1 MPEKFE
7 VTLVGN
13 DQLGGML
20 ERNIEKVSELAASA
34 QKANA
39 SMGKEGSQ
47 DAQSNLTLLEKKF
60 SAISD
65 VAKKNVQHLG
75 DMVPPLKNIGALV
88 GPLGKLGIAGGAVYG
103 VSRIASSM
111 GDMAR
116 HAYSMDN
123 SAKNIGL
130 SAEKLSMVYG
140 AFRLAGVDEQAA
152 SQSLVTVADTFND
165 ILRGGENGNRV
176 MSQLE
181 AMGLSRDMIPVQYD
195 AYGNQTVIV
204 DKLLPVLDSIYDS
217 IQSPQIRHEFARAT
231 GIDDSLEALLRGDRS
246 VQDRYQQAYD
256 IGLVTLEETNKRLNE
271 LNSNLTQTSASISGW
286 WNRTKNDA
294 ADWILSDGSVM
305 NGITGVGDVFN
316 HGDRAAWQMA
326 AGINL
331 DDDSAMWRTMQGD
344 SQYDQFKSTLGWW
357 NRFQLGSG
365 VMPEGVWDEFVDF
378 KQQSNPDYK
387 DPFAGRIG
395 PNTLVRGTPIG
406 EDDTSSTAASM
417 NGVSSIAA
425 SISQADENIKKFLDL
440 IAMSEGTFG
449 KGDDGYNVTFGGGL
463 FNNGFAYHPNI
474 QRPFRQTDGNWSS
487 SGAAGRYQFLNS
499 TWGDLSKQLGLTDFG
514 KESQDK
520 AAIELIRR
528 AGALED
534 VKAGNWMGAVG
545 KLGNIWASFPSSPYP
560 QGSHSYGQM
569 GQFWGQ
575 INQSRPLADDIAQ
588 AINQKPAQVNINISN
603 GRDTQTVS
611 VRTGG
616 TVTTS
621 MAF

>member
-34 QKANA
+34 QKVNA

-65 VAKKNVQHLG
+65 AAKKNVQHLG

-152 SQSLVTVADTFND
+152 SLSLVTVADTFND

-204 DKLLPVLDSIYDS
+204 DKLLPVLDGIYDS

-256 IGLVTLEETNKRLNE
+256 VGLVRLEETNQRLNE
-271 LNSNLTQTSASISGW
+271 FNNTLTQTSASIAGW
-286 WNRTKNDA
+286 WNRSKNSA
-294 ADWILSDGSVM
+294 SDWLLSDGSVV
-305 NGITGVGDVFN
+305 NGIAGIGQVFD
-316 HGDRAAWQMA
+316 HGDRAAFQMA
-326 AGINL
+326 AGLNL

-344 SQYDQFKSTLGWW
+344 SQYEQFKSTLGWW

-365 VMPEGVWDEFVDF
+365 IMPEGVWDEFVGF

-406 EDDTSSTAASM
+406 EEDISSTAASIDGM
-417 NGVSSIAA
+417 SYINSAPQDVKQQWLSHLERTYGLPPSLLDRVWQTESNRGRNLFSPAGAEGPFQFMPQTGPLFGLNTTGDRMDFVKSSEAA
-425 SISQADENIKKFLDL
+425 ARMLSQNMQA
-440 IAMSEGTFG
+440 
-449 KGDDGYNVTFGGGL
+449 FGGDV
-463 FNNGFAYHPNI
+463 
-474 QRPFRQTDGNWSS
+474 QRTVASYNYG
-487 SGAAGRYQFLNS
+487 GAWNR
-499 TWGDLSKQLGLTDFG
+499 
-514 KESQDK
+514 
-520 AAIELIRR
+520 
-528 AGALED
+528 
-534 VKAGNWMGAVG
+534 
-545 KLGNIWASFPSSPYP
+545 
-560 QGSHSYGQM
+560 
-569 GQFWGQ
+569 WGQ
-575 INQSRPLADDIAQ
+575 PMPLETQNYLSAIMPGLPGYHDPRKYGAINAHNGSNAQELANQFAQ
-588 AINQKPAQVNINISN
+588 AMNQNPTQVNINITN
-603 GRDTQTVS
+603 GTNTQTVS